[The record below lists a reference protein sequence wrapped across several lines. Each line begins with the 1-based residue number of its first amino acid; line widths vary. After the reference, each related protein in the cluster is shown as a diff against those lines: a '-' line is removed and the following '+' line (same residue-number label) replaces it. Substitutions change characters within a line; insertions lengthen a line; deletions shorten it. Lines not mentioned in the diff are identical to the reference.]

1 MDCHSPGIIGLRSV
15 RVYSTVRVVTQHIS
29 AAYTSAVAVSND
41 EETVV
46 RVASEHLPWSAIFIA
61 ATAIHLSS

>member
-46 RVASEHLPWSAIFIA
+46 RVASEHLPW
-61 ATAIHLSS
+61 

>member
-1 MDCHSPGIIGLRSV
+1 MRSVKWIATALALGLRSV

-46 RVASEHLPWSAIFIA
+46 RVASEHLPW
-61 ATAIHLSS
+61 